1 MLHIGAEEFHEESG
15 SLLKDM
21 VFIKASSWRAKIQTT
36 PSRKKQK
43 MNPAVGALGL
53 AAHPLFS
60 ASEPDS
66 TTVWYLQIGPEVE
79 RIH

>member
-1 MLHIGAEEFHEESG
+1 LTPPTVHKRKEKAMPREHTMINRYSCMVLS
-15 SLLKDM
+15 SLLLAREDTNHTL
-21 VFIKASSWRAKIQTT
+21 S
-36 PSRKKQK
+36 KK
-43 MNPAVGALGL
+43 VSLSL